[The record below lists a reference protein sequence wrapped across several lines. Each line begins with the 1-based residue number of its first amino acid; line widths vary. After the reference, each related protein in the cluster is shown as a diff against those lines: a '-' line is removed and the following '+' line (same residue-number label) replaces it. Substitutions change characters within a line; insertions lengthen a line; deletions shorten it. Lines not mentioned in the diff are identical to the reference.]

1 MRRVIGYQLNIGLFR
16 IVILLPV
23 PGGNPRKKT
32 VALSRLFSNS
42 LSSVILKRKIVEFNT
57 WFRKTFEELSLFSGR
72 EVTVVRCGLSF
83 RPYKMS
89 PRSSYPS
96 SNPMLLLSR
105 LFLLFTI
112 YLSASATIVNDILNA
127 LKNAVDCT
135 SCKALLTVLK
145 GVAYLGDSTFSD
157 ALVTICR
164 VSQVTIWYPWS
175 FPSEY
180 LIQVPLQ
187 LEDDDVCQGLF
198 TQQGPIIAHDLRS
211 ISPFGQTAENLCI
224 ALIGL
229 CQPPSVNNF
238 TVPFPKASPSSPINF
253 TSTGRPPFQVGH
265 LSDVHI
271 DLMYTV
277 RCSRINL
284 KYSILILE
292 LFSRA
297 VMSIA
302 RNLYVAEISQMKL
315 DL

>member
-1 MRRVIGYQLNIGLFR
+1 M
-16 IVILLPV
+16 
-23 PGGNPRKKT
+23 
-32 VALSRLFSNS
+32 
-42 LSSVILKRKIVEFNT
+42 
-57 WFRKTFEELSLFSGR
+57 
-72 EVTVVRCGLSF
+72 RCGLSF
-83 RPYKMS
+83 PHIRCLRDLP
-89 PRSSYPS
+89 PQASS
-96 SNPMLLLSR
+96 PMLLLSR

-112 YLSASATIVNDILNA
+112 YLSASATIVDDILDA

-157 ALVTICR
+157 ALVTVCQ
-164 VSQVTIWYPWS
+164 VSQVTIWYPWP

-180 LIQVPLQ
+180 LIPLQ

-198 TQQGPIIAHDLRS
+198 TQQGPIMAHDLRS
-211 ISPFGQTAENLCI
+211 ISPFGQTAENFCI

-229 CQPPSVNNF
+229 CQPPPVNNF

-277 RCSRINL
+277 RCSRINIE
-284 KYSILILE
+284 YSILILE

-302 RNLYVAEISQMKL
+302 RNLYVAEISRMKL